1 MDNTLDEDILTADEF
16 IQYLESEEIDYD
28 RFGSLMNIAWQYC
41 GYCIF
46 DREYHDTVAASRIED
61 LVYADMRYSAGMGDG
76 SAEDHENIRLEM
88 FPRVADDLDLWY
100 IGMYIN
106 EQLDAI
112 PEDEKY

>member
-1 MDNTLDEDILTADEF
+1 MDNTLNEDILTADEF
-16 IQYLESEEIDYD
+16 IQYLESEEINYD

-41 GYCIF
+41 GYCEF
-46 DREYHDTVAASRIED
+46 DRTFRDTVAASRVED
-61 LVYADMRYSAGMGDG
+61 LILTDMQYSPGMGDD
-76 SAEDHENIRLEM
+76 SPEDHEGIRMEM
-88 FPRVADDLDLWY
+88 FPRVADDMDLWH